1 MGTESAEL
9 CRAEQTARILVVD
22 DETDIAELVADS
34 LKYADP
40 SWYVVAE
47 SDPAL
52 AAQRLRDEAFDCL
65 ITDLVMPGVD
75 GLHLARQARDRQGEI
90 TLIGITGRGTFES
103 GLEALRLGFADIIQK
118 PFDVRDVQRAVRRTL
133 RSHHDEGTD
142 EGGLAELQQAKAALE
157 ASHAQLAQ
165 KLDIA
170 SHDLVLSSKRMA
182 RQLDELALVSGA
194 AKTLLGIVD
203 LEDLLS
209 LCAELVGDQV
219 TADTSVIGLFEPQ
232 EGAIGILARAHPS
245 GDEPASLCWLRKPIQ
260 AGVMCRAIQTQ
271 KTIHVEDVAS
281 SVLLDV
287 QEKHLWPAGR
297 LLVVPIPYQDS
308 AAGAAVLHR
317 PPGSDDFRAFD
328 VQRLTKLVEV
338 MGPPIACART
348 QHVQRCRIYSTLE
361 AMVDAVEG
369 RDPYLR
375 GHSARVLAYCQPLAQ
390 ALEFTQPQMGAIQ
403 IAARLHDLGRMVIPE
418 AVTNHPGPLTEDQW
432 EIVHQHPDAGASLLR
447 NLSFLGNVA
456 DIIRAHHESYDGT
469 GYPDLKAGEEIPLIA
484 RVIAVADAFEAMT
497 SSRPHRQALSI
508 EDALAQLR
516 KLSGEQFDPR
526 VVEAFVAIP
535 TATLQDV
542 HASYR

>member
-1 MGTESAEL
+1 MSTDSAEL
-9 CRAEQTARILVVD
+9 CRAEQTTRILVVD

-34 LKYADP
+34 LKYSDP

-47 SDPAL
+47 SDPEH
-52 AAQRLRDEAFDCL
+52 AAERLRDEEFDCL

-75 GLHLARQARDRQGEI
+75 GLHLAKQARDRYDAI
-90 TLIGITGRGTFES
+90 SLIGITGHGTFES
-103 GLEALRLGFADIIQK
+103 GVEALRLGFADIIQK
-118 PFDVRDVQRAVRRTL
+118 PFDVRDVQRAVSRTI
-133 RSHHDEGTD
+133 RGHHSSDT
-142 EGGLAELQQAKAALE
+142 GGARLAELEQAKTELE
-157 ASHAQLAQ
+157 AARTQLAQ

-182 RQLDELALVSGA
+182 RQLDELALVSGV
-194 AKTLLGIVD
+194 AKTLLGVVD

-232 EGAIGILARAHPS
+232 EGAFGILARAHPT
-245 GDEPASLCWLRKPIQ
+245 GDEPPSLCWLRKPIQ
-260 AGVMCRAIQTQ
+260 AGVMCRAVQTQ
-271 KTIHVEDVAS
+271 KCIHIEDIAS
-281 SVLLDV
+281 SVLLDE
-287 QEKHLWPAGR
+287 QEKHLWPTGR
-297 LLVVPIPYQDS
+297 LLVVPIPHGDS

-317 PPGSDDFRAFD
+317 APGSDDFRAFD
-328 VQRLTKLVEV
+328 IQRLTKLVEV
-338 MGPPIACART
+338 MGPPILCARA

-361 AMVDAVEG
+361 AMVDAVEC

-390 ALEFTQPQMGAIQ
+390 AMELSQPQMGAIQ

-432 EIVHQHPDAGASLLR
+432 EIVRQHPEAGAALLR

-456 DIIRAHHESYDGT
+456 EVIRAHHESYDGT
-469 GYPDLKAGEEIPLIA
+469 GYPDLKAGEEIPVLA

-497 SSRPHRQALSI
+497 SPRPHRPAMSI
-508 EDALAQLR
+508 EDALAQLG
-516 KLSGEQFDPR
+516 KLSAEQFDPR
-526 VVEAFVAIP
+526 IVDLFINIP
-535 TATLQDV
+535 LATLRDI